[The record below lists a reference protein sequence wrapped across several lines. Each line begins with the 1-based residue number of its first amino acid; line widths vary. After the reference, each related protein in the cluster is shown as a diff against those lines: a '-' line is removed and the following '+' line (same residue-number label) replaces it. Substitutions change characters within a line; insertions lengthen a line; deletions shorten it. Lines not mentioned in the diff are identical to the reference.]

1 MLDFND
7 IEDQDTSLEDRKMH
21 AFIFPQKENYHK

>member
-7 IEDQDTSLEDRKMH
+7 IEDQGTYLEDRKVS